1 MNGLG
6 EIKRGGDKGEGI
18 DIAPLID
25 VVFIL
30 LIFFMVSTTF
40 VRNSELE
47 IERPGAAA
55 ASPADV
61 RAVRVTLP
69 KSGQVMVEGET
80 VHSWMVQDRVR
91 TIVMQH
97 PERPVL
103 ITADEAVETGKLIDI
118 VDQCKLAGALN
129 VGVDVKKKE

>member
-1 MNGLG
+1 MKGLG

-40 VRNSELE
+40 VRNSKID
-47 IERPGAAA
+47 IERPGAASA
-55 ASPADV
+55 TKADV
-61 RAVRVTLP
+61 RAVRVTVP
-69 KSGQVMVEGET
+69 RSGQIMVEGET

-97 PERPVL
+97 PDRPVL

-118 VDQCKLAGALN
+118 VDQCKLAGAAN
-129 VGVDVKKKE
+129 VGVDVKKKQ